1 MTIYALGD
9 TTPQYNEDEVF
20 IAPSADVMG
29 NVTLGDGV
37 NIWFGAVLR
46 GDDNAIT
53 IGENT
58 NVQDNAVLHL
68 DTNFPCTIGKN
79 VTIGHKAIVHGC
91 TVGDNSLIGMGAI
104 ILDGAVIGR
113 NCLIGAGALVGM
125 NKEIPDNSLVMGVP
139 GKIIRER
146 SAEDEVSQI
155 AHSASYVAKGRMFKE
170 KLRLEL

>member
-1 MTIYALGD
+1 MLYRLNDINPQLAGKCYVAPDAAVIGD
-9 TTPQYNEDEVF
+9 VYLAEDTSV
-20 IAPSADVMG
+20 
-29 NVTLGDGV
+29 
-37 NIWFGAVLR
+37 WFGAVLR

-68 DTNFPCTIGKN
+68 DTTFPCTIGKN

-91 TVGDNSLIGMGAI
+91 TVGNNSLIGMGAI

-139 GKIIRER
+139 GKIIRQR

-155 AHSASYVAKGRMFKE
+155 AHSASYVEKGRMFKE
-170 KLRLEL
+170 KLQEI